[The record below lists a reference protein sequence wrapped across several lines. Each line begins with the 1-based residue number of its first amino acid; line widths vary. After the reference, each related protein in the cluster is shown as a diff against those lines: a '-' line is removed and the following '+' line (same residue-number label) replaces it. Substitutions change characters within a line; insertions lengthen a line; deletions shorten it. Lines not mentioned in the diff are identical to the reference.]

1 MLVARKYIISGR
13 VQGVGFR
20 YFTEAAAA
28 REGLGGW
35 VRNLPDGRV
44 EISAE
49 GDAEALERFER
60 HVRHG
65 PPHARVDRVEIEDL
79 PPGGRASGFTL
90 K

>member
-1 MLVARKYIISGR
+1 MIGGR

-28 REGLGGW
+28 REGILGW
-35 VRNLPDGRV
+35 VRNTPDGRV

-60 HVRHG
+60 NLRHG
-65 PPHARVDRVEIEDL
+65 PPGARVERVDVDDMT
-79 PPGGRASGFTL
+79 PTGRESGFRVRS
-90 K
+90 